1 MKNRIKTKNRNMKKL
16 LAITIFT
23 LVSFYSYSQAQMTDS
38 LKDVLDKHEGRLNAL
53 DERVLVNEADLSK
66 LNKLKISGYVQA
78 QWLLNEKDHVTVNE
92 PTNSFWI
99 RRARIK
105 FTYQALDGV
114 KFVLQPDFSTGNLS
128 IKDAYAVVN
137 LPKLKDVTLWAG
149 QFNRTNYEVEY
160 SSSQREVLERSKVI
174 RAIYPGE
181 REVGVKL
188 EYKGSTVPLKVQ
200 LMAMNGNFTGAQ
212 PVDYDSKKD
221 LMGRLVYSIK
231 LPSSG
236 IGIDLGP
243 NFYYGGTGIKY
254 NTFISDENGKLDSTS
269 YKAGDYLPKQWMG
282 GEIQIFADFLG
293 GTALKGEY
301 IQGTNSVTS
310 STNQDSK
317 SSITARR
324 ADPTKMRHFSGYY
337 LYLIKN
343 IGLKNQF
350 VLKYDFYDPNTKL
363 SGDAAKGEVSWKT
376 FTVAWQHYLNDYIRI
391 SLQYEMPKYEVNAS
405 RPEDYK
411 DLSGVYGNTLGVR
424 VQAKF

>member
-1 MKNRIKTKNRNMKKL
+1 MKKL
-16 LAITIFT
+16 FTITIFV

-38 LKDVLDKHEGRLNAL
+38 LKDVLDKHEGQLNAL

-66 LNKLKISGYVQA
+66 LNKLKISGYIQA
-78 QWLLNEKDHVTVNE
+78 QWLLNDKDHVTVNE

-128 IKDAYAVVN
+128 LKDAYAVVN
-137 LPKLKDVTLWAG
+137 LPKLKDITLWAG

-174 RAIYPGE
+174 RALYPGE

-188 EYKGSTVPLKVQ
+188 EYKGSEIPLKVQ
-200 LMAMNGNFTGAQ
+200 FMAMNGNFTGAQ

-254 NTFISDENGKLDSTS
+254 NTYISDENGKLDSTS
-269 YKAGDYLPKQWMG
+269 YAAGDYLPKQWVG

-301 IQGTNSVTS
+301 IQGINSITS

-317 SSITARR
+317 SSVSARR
-324 ADPTKMRHFSGYY
+324 ADPVKMRHFSGYY

-350 VLKYDFYDPNTKL
+350 VLKYDFYDPNTNL

-376 FTVAWQHYLNDYIRI
+376 YTVAWQHYLNDYIRI
-391 SLQYEMPKYEVNAS
+391 SLQYEIPKYEVNAS

-411 DLSGVYGNTLGVR
+411 DLTGAYGNTLGIR